1 MAALILI
8 QLAAKA
14 TGDAEEDHSS
24 AWVPAIY
31 VGVWRN
37 FLAPDFVLAPTWPLW
52 LFEHDSA
59 IDFFHPVPPSVS
71 LIFECINKSV

>member
-1 MAALILI
+1 MLKCSIRTLVHVMAALILI

-37 FLAPDFVLAPTWPLW
+37 FLAPDFVLAPDLA
-52 LFEHDSA
+52 FVA
-59 IDFFHPVPPSVS
+59 V
-71 LIFECINKSV
+71 